1 MTYGL
6 DTGFLVAAE
15 VAEHPL
21 HARVGTQ
28 LVQLVTAGDRIALT
42 PQVLAEFVH
51 VVTDPKRFTLPLSAD
66 DALRLADQWW
76 RAREVEQTFPNDDA
90 VRLFLGWMQQHRL
103 GRKRLLDSLLAAT
116 YRTAG
121 IDSLLT
127 LNAQDFAILGG
138 FTCPAPGT
146 V

>member
-21 HARVGTQ
+21 HEQVRAQ
-28 LVQLVTAGDRIALT
+28 LAQLVTAGHRIALA

-51 VVTDPKRFTLPLSAD
+51 IVTDPKRFALPLTVDA
-66 DALRLADQWW
+66 ALRLAQQWW
-76 RAREVEQTFPNDDA
+76 TAREVDQTFPDDAA
-90 VRLFLGWMQQHRL
+90 VRLFLGWMHQHRL

-127 LNAQDFAILGG
+127 LNAQDFTILGG